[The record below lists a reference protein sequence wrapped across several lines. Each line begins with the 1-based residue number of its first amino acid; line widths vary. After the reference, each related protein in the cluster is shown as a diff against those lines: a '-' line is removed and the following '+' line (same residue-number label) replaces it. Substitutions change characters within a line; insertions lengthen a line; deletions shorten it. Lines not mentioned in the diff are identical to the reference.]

1 VPPHVLIVED
11 SALVTSALRLL
22 LEETGH
28 RVSDAAD
35 VAAAV
40 RLAVTERPDL
50 ILLDLTLRSPAGME
64 ESGLEV
70 LDRLHAELGR
80 VPMTVAVTGD
90 DAPGVRERC
99 LQAGCRDVLIKPISP
114 LELPR
119 RIQQWLSE
127 NGGEAVRPSDP
138 VS

>member
-1 VPPHVLIVED
+1 
-11 SALVTSALRLL
+11 
-22 LEETGH
+22 
-28 RVSDAAD
+28 
-35 VAAAV
+35 
-40 RLAVTERPDL
+40 
-50 ILLDLTLRSPAGME
+50 
-64 ESGLEV
+64 
-70 LDRLHAELGR
+70 
-80 VPMTVAVTGD
+80 MTVAVTGD